1 MKRTYYAVIPAYVRY
16 DKNLTPNAK
25 LMFGEL
31 TALSND
37 KGYCYASNKYFS
49 QLYQVSTVSIS
60 KWINQLK
67 EKKYIKV
74 TFTYKNNS
82 KEIESRNIYIRNIK
96 EALKISLIPHKEK
109 LKDNSNNNT
118 ITTITNNKEIIYNEL
133 IEKSFFHISNL
144 FPLAVQPRTVV
155 DIKNWKNCLDK
166 LDRIDGYDTRAIYY
180 IVKKVRSDDFWKENF
195 FSILKLR
202 KKNKDGIKYIDMFR
216 AKFAKDYEFNTK

>member
-16 DKNLTPNAK
+16 DKDLTPNAK

-37 KGYCYASNKYFS
+37 KRYCYASNKYFS
-49 QLYQVSTVSIS
+49 ELYQVSTVSIS

-82 KEIESRNIYIRNIK
+82 KEIESRNIYISNVK
-96 EALKISLIPHKEK
+96 EVLKKSLTPHKEK
-109 LKDNSNNNT
+109 LKDNSN
-118 ITTITNNKEIIYNEL
+118 TTITNNKEIIYNEL
-133 IEKSFFHISNL
+133 IEKSFSHISNL
-144 FPLAVQPRTVV
+144 FPLAVQPRTTV
-155 DIKNWKNCLDK
+155 DIKNWKECLDK
-166 LDRIDGYDTRAIYY
+166 LDRLDGYDTRAVYY
-180 IVKKVRSDDFWKENF
+180 IVKKVRSDGFWKENF

-202 KKNKDGIKYIDMFR
+202 KKNNDGVKYIDMFR